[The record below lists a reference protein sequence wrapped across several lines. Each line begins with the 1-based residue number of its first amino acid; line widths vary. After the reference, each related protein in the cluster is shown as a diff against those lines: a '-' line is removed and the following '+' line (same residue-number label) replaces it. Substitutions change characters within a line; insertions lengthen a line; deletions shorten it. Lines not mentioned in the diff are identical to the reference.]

1 MKVLIADDEES
12 LVNFLYRGLC
22 VEGFECTKE
31 LQLHNVETHARREQ
45 PDVIILD
52 RMFNDEDSINIIER
66 LKRLPH
72 SPMVL
77 LLTALDDVIE
87 KIAGLDKGADDY
99 LCKPFDFDELIARV
113 NALCRRAKSNHET
126 SAKAL
131 RCGNIELDLDARIAK
146 SFDENTGFHE
156 LSLTNIE
163 FNLLQYL
170 MESQNKLLT
179 RERILSRVWQSNS
192 DPLTNIVDVYISRLR
207 QKMPPQSGIEIVT
220 LRGNGYRLQQTHK

>member
-99 LCKPFDFDELIARV
+99 LCKPFSFDELLARCR
-113 NALCRRAKSNHET
+113 ALLRRTQSYKTQTLKVADLEVDTTTRTVRRAGKEITLSGKEYALLEYLIRNKGVIISET
-126 SAKAL
+126 KIVEHVWDMSYDPMTNVVNVYIHHL
-131 RCGNIELDLDARIAK
+131 RKKID
-146 SFDENTGFHE
+146 TGFD
-156 LSLTNIE
+156 
-163 FNLLQYL
+163 Q
-170 MESQNKLLT
+170 KLLHT
-179 RERILSRVWQSNS
+179 VRNSGYVIRE
-192 DPLTNIVDVYISRLR
+192 
-207 QKMPPQSGIEIVT
+207 E
-220 LRGNGYRLQQTHK
+220 